1 MIAYE
6 VTVVVDEALADRY
19 IAYMRSTHIP
29 AVLATGC
36 FAHAELD
43 RAKETRFR
51 QRYLA
56 ASLADLERYLEEHAP
71 ALRQDYATQFPS
83 GTRLEREIWEEMQR
97 W

>member
-6 VTVVVDEALADRY
+6 VTVEVDAALTERY
-19 IAYMRSTHIP
+19 LAYMRDHHIP
-29 AVLATGC
+29 ALLATGC

-56 ASLADLERYLEEHAP
+56 KSLAELERYLEDHAP
-71 ALRQDYATQFPS
+71 TLRRDYEKHFPT
-83 GTRLEREIWEEMQR
+83 GTSLTREIWEEVRR